1 MALKALNTVGGL
13 SVGESVIEVVS
24 ANGDVTAA
32 NLNVNGLSNLGSV
45 SNITILGGNASSVLT
60 TDGNGVLSWGEGGGN
75 SAAPMPYYIPDGKQ
89 YTVPVNFQGL
99 FSKPIEI
106 DGTFEV
112 DGVLIELSNVG
123 AGNSQV
129 IFESG
134 GDYIGHTGFT
144 FDQLSSN
151 LSLPG
156 NLNVTGNILPNG
168 NITYDLGTSTNRWK
182 DIWLANS
189 TIYLGNG
196 IISTDANG
204 NVVITNGQGGQFE
217 VAGNTVSSSTQLANA
232 TTTLDVWSDAVRMIF
247 GGANIVVVD
256 SSSATIYGNLNTYG
270 NIATFG
276 NISATGI
283 KTDNLYYANGQPFD
297 FSTPGGSNN
306 TVQYNSNGS
315 FGGSTNFTFTP
326 STNVLAVTGNIT
338 SSNTITTAN
347 LLANNTIT
355 AANLVANSTVTIGP
369 GSISTSGNMAGIFNA
384 TISDI
389 NIGLAAN
396 VTLGSTSG
404 QVTVRNTLTASNV
417 TVTGT
422 VDTSDLKANDFY
434 SKRSPVTVTSG
445 TVVDTFSASAFRSVK
460 YTIKAG
466 SDLGYQALEVL
477 LVHDGINSIITVYG
491 SLSTAGVDLI
501 TLASTIV
508 SGNVQLLATAVG
520 ANTTVNL
527 MGTYVPD

>member
-13 SVGESVIEVVS
+13 SVGESFIEVIS

-32 NLNVNGLSNLGSV
+32 NLNVNGLSNLGPV
-45 SNITILGGNASSVLT
+45 SNITILGGNANSVLT
-60 TDGNGVLSWGEGGGN
+60 TDGNGVLSWGTGSTGN
-75 SAAPMPYYIPDGKQ
+75 SAAPMPYYIPVGEQ
-89 YTVPVNFQGL
+89 FTVPANFQGL

-106 DGTFEV
+106 DGSFEV

-134 GDYIGHTGFT
+134 GDYTGHTGFT
-144 FDQLSSN
+144 FDNSSSN
-151 LSLPG
+151 LALPG

-168 NITYDLGTSTNRWK
+168 NITYNLGTSTNRWK

-189 TIYLGNG
+189 TIYLGDG
-196 IISTDANG
+196 VISNDANG
-204 NVVITNGQGGQFE
+204 NLTITNGQGGQFS
-217 VAGNTVSSSTQLANA
+217 VAGNAITNQSSVSNTNA
-232 TTTLDVWSDAVRMIF
+232 QIEVWDNTIHMIVDT
-247 GGANIVVVD
+247 ANILVVGQD
-256 SSSATIYGNLNTYG
+256 EANIYGTLNV
-270 NIATFG
+270 FG
-276 NISATGI
+276 NISTTGL

-297 FSTPGGSNN
+297 FSTPGGSTNS
-306 TVQYNSNGS
+306 VQYNDNGS
-315 FGGSTNFTFTP
+315 FGGSTNFTFAP

-338 SSNTITTAN
+338 STNTITTAN
-347 LLANNTIT
+347 ILANSTIT
-355 AANLVANSTVTIGP
+355 AANLVANSTVTVGP
-369 GSISTSGNMAGIFNA
+369 GSISTSGTMAGIFNA
-384 TISDI
+384 TITDI

-404 QVTVRNTLTASNV
+404 QVSIQNNLITSNA

-422 VDTSDLKANDFY
+422 VDTNNLKANDLY
-434 SKRSPVTVTSG
+434 SKRAPVIVTSG
-445 TVVDTFSASAFRSVK
+445 TIVDSFNASSYRSVK